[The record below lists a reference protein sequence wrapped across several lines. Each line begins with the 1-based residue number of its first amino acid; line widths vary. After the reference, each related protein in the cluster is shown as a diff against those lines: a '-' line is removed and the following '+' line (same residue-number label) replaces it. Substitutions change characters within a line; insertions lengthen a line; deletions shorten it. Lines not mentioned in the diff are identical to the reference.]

1 MPTLILLLAATAP
14 ERPSVAVMD
23 LVVKVGLSEGVG
35 ALLSERM
42 TAQFASSGRFERII
56 GASDVRDMLDLEQQK
71 NVLGCDDSGC
81 LAELGGALG
90 VPYLVTSSVGKVGS
104 RLMLNIKLLAVEE
117 ARVSGR
123 ISALYDDEDQ
133 LVEGLSTE
141 ISEMLVTAFGSAP
154 KSAAAGGTPATQP
167 SAVKPA
173 PPRRF
178 SWLGIGLI
186 GAGAGAFYALAPSQS
201 ELIEARQDYDQA
213 MTDQEVNEAGN
224 ELVTKADAFNSA
236 RALGSLLS
244 ITGVLLNVWAYWS
257 TS

>member
-133 LVEGLSTE
+133 LVDGLSTE
-141 ISEMLVTAFGSAP
+141 ISKMLVTAFGSAP
-154 KSAAAGGTPATQP
+154 KSAA
-167 SAVKPA
+167 A

-201 ELIEARQDYDQA
+201 ELIQARQDYDQA

-224 ELVTKADAFNSA
+224 ELVTKADDFASA

-244 ITGVLLNVWAYWS
+244 ITGVLFNVWAYWS